1 MNTPASWR
9 PWLRRRVQ
17 QASALL
23 PPALAL
29 ATTLGPLAALAN
41 TVNGEVTFT
50 PYRGE
55 LGQARELPTLP
66 GRIEVELNGVPLLD
80 DPLEAKKALVMGLS
94 GAPPELSPAFWLQLR
109 GLQPVL
115 RRGPNLLQLR
125 FSPIDGQV
133 RYRSQFRWAVVSDQ
147 TTTATTPQGS
157 TLSTNLDAEG
167 GEVRDSQGPVSFT
180 YRFEAPYARAESWH
194 DDPPIRSLEPAD
206 RASILA
212 LLDRRVALLSPNFSA
227 AYQRFAAQPSDRG
240 FAFHVDAMR
249 KNRCLERGYAAGA
262 LVAAPPPADVR
273 LITTDSPVVV
283 VRSVGPSLFRPANL
297 PGAQARLAALPQDVG
312 FCFELASRFLF
323 PPRLLL
329 VKGRDGQWKT
339 LD

>member
-1 MNTPASWR
+1 MATLARLR
-9 PWLRRRVQ
+9 PVPRLRTRLSR
-17 QASALL
+17 SLL
-23 PPALAL
+23 APALAL
-29 ATTLGPLAALAN
+29 ATTLTPLAALAN
-41 TVNGEVTFT
+41 TVNGEITFT
-50 PYRGE
+50 PYRGD
-55 LGQARELPTLP
+55 LGQAKERPTLP
-66 GRIEVELNGVPLLD
+66 GRVEVELNGVPLLD
-80 DPLEAKKALVMGLS
+80 DPLEARKALVMGLG
-94 GAPPELSPAFWLQLR
+94 GAAPELSPAFWLQLR

-125 FSPIDGQV
+125 FTPIDAQV

-147 TTTATTPQGS
+147 TTTSTTPQGS
-157 TLSTNLDAEG
+157 TLSTNLGAEG

-194 DDPPIRSLEPAD
+194 DDPPIRSLEQSD
-206 RASILA
+206 RAAILA
-212 LLDRRVALLSPNFSA
+212 LLAHRVALLSPDFSG
-227 AYQRFAAQPSDRG
+227 AYQRFATQPTDRG

-262 LVAAPPPADVR
+262 RVAAPPPADVR

-283 VRSVGPSLFRPANL
+283 ARSVGTSLFRPANL
-297 PGAQARLAALPQDVG
+297 PGTQARLAALPQDVG
-312 FCFELASRFLF
+312 FCFELASRVLF